1 MSDTNY
7 GKYGEFQREF
17 LDLRKR
23 HDNYAC
29 NYCGKITIFATA
41 VKFTAVKITR
51 DMKFYNRSEEI
62 AQLQRIKEMSYN
74 DHSKLTVI
82 TGRRRIG
89 KTSLILNA
97 LKDDVIVYFF
107 VGRKS
112 EADLCQGF
120 CSEIESKLAV
130 FVPGMYSF
138 TQVFRFLLEQARN
151 REFTLVIDEFQEFTN
166 INESIFSDIQNYWD
180 QYRTST
186 KMNFIVSGSIFSLM
200 TKIFQD
206 KKEPLFG
213 RADAMMKIK
222 PFTTSV
228 LKEILKDYKPDYT
241 NDELLALYT
250 YTGGVPKYVEL
261 LVDNKALTIPGMV
274 RYICQSD
281 SPFIDEGRN
290 LLIQEF
296 GKKYG
301 NYFSILDAISSGK
314 NTQSQIEAFMGE
326 KSIGGQLNKLE
337 TVYEVIRKQRPIFS
351 KEGSQTVRYAVSD
364 NFLRFWFRYI
374 ERNRTLI
381 ELGNYEGLAKLIS
394 DDYPTYS
401 GKMLELYFKQKMRES
416 FKYREIGSWWETK
429 GSQNE
434 IDIVAVSLDD
444 KNAFVA
450 EVKRQKKNFKPQLL
464 DAKVQVLKTKSMNKY
479 SIEQGC
485 LDLSDM

>member
-1 MSDTNY
+1 
-7 GKYGEFQREF
+7 
-17 LDLRKR
+17 
-23 HDNYAC
+23 
-29 NYCGKITIFATA
+29 
-41 VKFTAVKITR
+41 
-51 DMKFYNRSEEI
+51 MKFYNRTTEI
-62 AQLQRIKEMSYN
+62 AELQRIKEMSYD

-97 LKDDVIVYFF
+97 LKDDVIVYLF
-107 VGRKS
+107 VSRKS
-112 EADLCQGF
+112 EADLCSSF
-120 CSEIESKLAV
+120 CAEIERQLSV
-130 FVPGMYSF
+130 FVPRMDSF
-138 TQVFRFLLEQARN
+138 IEVFRFLLEQAKN
-151 REFTLVIDEFQEFTN
+151 QKFTLVIDEFQEFIN
-166 INESIFSDIQNYWD
+166 INESVYSDIQNYWD
-180 QYRTST
+180 QYRTAT
-186 KMNFIVSGSIFSLM
+186 KMNFIVSGSIYSLM

-213 RADAMMKIK
+213 RADAMIK
-222 PFTTSV
+222 LTPFATAV
-228 LKEILKDYKPDYT
+228 LKEIMNDYKPDYT

-261 LVDNKALTIPGMV
+261 LVDNKALTIPKMIK
-274 RYICQSD
+274 YICQSD

-301 NYFSILDAISSGK
+301 NYFSILDAISSGM

-326 KSIGGQLNKLE
+326 KSIGGQLSKLE
-337 TVYEVIRKQRPIFS
+337 TVYEVIKKQRPIFA
-351 KEGSQTVRYAVSD
+351 KDGSQTVRYEVSD

-381 ELGNYEGLAKLIS
+381 ELGNYEGLSRLIN

-401 GKMLELYFKQKMRES
+401 GKTLELYFKQKMQES
-416 FKYREIGSWWETK
+416 FDYRAIGSWWEPK

-434 IDIVAVSLDD
+434 IDIVAITLDN
-444 KNAFVA
+444 KKAFVA

-464 DAKVQVLKTKSMNKY
+464 EAKIEVLKTKVLSKY
-479 SIEQGC
+479 AIDWAC
-485 LDLSDM
+485 LDIADM

>member
-1 MSDTNY
+1 
-7 GKYGEFQREF
+7 
-17 LDLRKR
+17 
-23 HDNYAC
+23 
-29 NYCGKITIFATA
+29 
-41 VKFTAVKITR
+41 
-51 DMKFYNRSEEI
+51 MKFYNRTTEI
-62 AQLQRIKEMSYN
+62 AELQRIKGMAYD

-97 LKDDVIVYFF
+97 LKDDVIIYLF

-112 EADLCQGF
+112 EADLCNVF
-120 CSEIESKLAV
+120 CAEIERQLSV
-130 FVPGMYSF
+130 FVPKMDSF
-138 TQVFRFLLEQARN
+138 VAVFRFLLEQGKN
-151 REFTLVIDEFQEFTN
+151 QKFTLVIDEFQEFIN
-166 INESIFSDIQNYWD
+166 INESVYSDIQNYWD
-180 QYRTST
+180 QYRSTSNI
-186 KMNFIVSGSIFSLM
+186 NFIVSGSIYSLM

-213 RADAMMKIK
+213 RADAMIK
-222 PFTTSV
+222 LSPFTTSV
-228 LKEILKDYKPDYT
+228 LKEIMRDYKPDYT

-261 LVDNKALTIPGMV
+261 LVDNKALTIQKMIKYV
-274 RYICQSD
+274 SQSD

-301 NYFSILDAISSGK
+301 NYFSILDAISSGI

-337 TVYEVIRKQRPIFS
+337 TVYEVIKKQRPLFA
-351 KEGSQTVRYAVSD
+351 KEGSQTVRYEVSD

-381 ELGNYEGLAKLIS
+381 ELGNYEGLSRLITE
-394 DDYPTYS
+394 DYTTYS
-401 GKMLELYFKQKMRES
+401 GKTLELYFKQKMQES
-416 FKYREIGSWWETK
+416 CEYKAIDSWWESK

-434 IDIVAVSLDD
+434 IDIVAIKIDNR
-444 KNAFVA
+444 KAFVA

-464 DAKVQVLKTKSMNKY
+464 EAKIEFLKTKVLNKY
-479 SIEQGC
+479 SIDWAC
-485 LDLSDM
+485 LDIADM

>member
-1 MSDTNY
+1 M
-7 GKYGEFQREF
+7 R
-17 LDLRKR
+17 
-23 HDNYAC
+23 
-29 NYCGKITIFATA
+29 
-41 VKFTAVKITR
+41 
-51 DMKFYNRSEEI
+51 FYNRTSEI
-62 AQLQRIKEMSYN
+62 AELQRIKEMSYN

-97 LKDDVIVYFF
+97 LKDDVIVYLF
-107 VGRKS
+107 VNRKS
-112 EADLCQGF
+112 EADLCSSF
-120 CSEIESKLAV
+120 CTEIERQLSV
-130 FVPGMYSF
+130 FVPKMDSF
-138 TQVFRFLLEQARN
+138 IEVFRFLLEQGKN
-151 REFTLVIDEFQEFTN
+151 QKFTLVIDEFQEFIN
-166 INESIFSDIQNYWD
+166 INEYVYSDIQNYWD
-180 QYRTST
+180 QYRTVT
-186 KMNFIVSGSIFSLM
+186 NINFIVSGSIYSLM

-213 RADAMMKIK
+213 RADAMIK
-222 PFTTSV
+222 LTPFTTSI
-228 LKEILKDYKPDYT
+228 LKEIMSDYKPGYT

-261 LVDNKALTIPGMV
+261 LVDNKALTIPKMIK
-274 RYICQSD
+274 YICQSD

-301 NYFSILDAISSGK
+301 NYFSILDAISSGM

-337 TVYEVIRKQRPIFS
+337 TVYEVIKKHRPLFA
-351 KEGSQTVRYAVSD
+351 KEGSQTVRYEVSD

-381 ELGNYEGLAKLIS
+381 ELGNFEGLSHFIN

-401 GKMLELYFKQKMRES
+401 GKTLELYLKQKMQES
-416 FKYREIGSWWETK
+416 FEYRAIGSWWEPK

-434 IDIVAVSLDD
+434 VDIVAVSLDN
-444 KNAFVA
+444 KRALVA

-464 DAKVQVLKTKSMNKY
+464 EAKIEVLKTKVLNKY
-479 SIEQGC
+479 DVDWTCFDIT
-485 LDLSDM
+485 DM